1 MVVSMNCSEGGPLR
15 IYPCTSEVQS
25 VTQGTKER
33 FAKNCVARSD
43 FPIFFLFGSLFGSP
57 KHLHERGMNNSTQS
71 KEDLPTLGLK
81 PID

>member
-25 VTQGTKER
+25 VTQGTKEG

-43 FPIFFLFGSLFGSP
+43 FPIFFLLGS
-57 KHLHERGMNNSTQS
+57 HLRYTCA
-71 KEDLPTLGLK
+71 PTGAVGVVA
-81 PID
+81 PQAVIFSFQ